1 MILRPRLNW
10 KEKFTGIFRTTSNLM
25 CDVDIVS
32 YKKQNK
38 AVRVL
43 SLFDG
48 LSTGKIKLHLIYSF
62 LNLH

>member
-10 KEKFTGIFRTTSNLM
+10 KEKFTGIFRTDSNLM
-25 CDVDIVS
+25 SDVDIVS

-48 LSTGKIKLHLIYSF
+48 LSTGKIYVEIYV
-62 LNLH
+62 